1 MKCNFSGQDGF
12 QKTNKSPKFMDDF
25 HCKPILEKNNL
36 SRREENI
43 VSFGRIK
50 KAEPIGSQ

>member
-1 MKCNFSGQDGF
+1 MTFIVNPLWK
-12 QKTNKSPKFMDDF
+12 
-25 HCKPILEKNNL
+25 KNNL